1 MITVSATIQID
12 KQTLTAVIQALH
24 PGQPFTIDQVRAF
37 LVKMAIEEYA
47 TGTVPAQP
55 TMLVDSS
62 GRYEYEV
69 KRD

>member
-24 PGQPFTIDQVRAF
+24 PGQPFTPAQVMEM
-37 LVKMAIEEYA
+37 LVKAAIEEY
-47 TGTVPAQP
+47 GKPAPP
-55 TMLVDSS
+55 TTLVDSS